1 MALRSSKRSLEAGD
15 GSGAKEDPRPSG
27 CLTSEEPTSL
37 PSTGSTVSELNLNGS
52 GAPLL
57 CRVIAKSENRSWFV
71 ERNTKKVFTFRM
83 VDGTGEVSVVA
94 FDGLAEKFH
103 EMIQIGLCYRVSLY
117 ATKRPKYAQGSSGCE
132 IYLIKVIEVF
142 LAVLCSL
149 SLSSVHL
156 KQPLFAGVAGDRER
170 WCEYSKS

>member
-94 FDGLAEKFH
+94 FDGLAGKFH
-103 EMIQIGLCYRVSLY
+103 ETIQIGRCYRVSLH
-117 ATKRPKYAQGSSGCE
+117 ATTWEMGRRSRRFGPSPGTQQIKRIHHWKQERQGDTIFNTSTKYRYG
-132 IYLIKVIEVF
+132 IIL
-142 LAVLCSL
+142 
-149 SLSSVHL
+149 
-156 KQPLFAGVAGDRER
+156 
-170 WCEYSKS
+170 